1 MSLCIDYKSARV
13 SIIISTY
20 NGAKHIG
27 ETIDSIR
34 SQTYSNWELIIIDD
48 GSDDD
53 TVEVITGIKDER
65 IQLLLAGRIA
75 INGRVKNIG
84 LSKATGDYIAF
95 IDHDDLW
102 APSKLEKQV
111 NALQEYPEAGFCLT
125 GGYNFKSPGEPMEYF
140 YKKSEGM
147 KFDNVFIS
155 FFRSELPGYT
165 QALMLRRECIA
176 VTGPFKEI
184 KSFSDVDF
192 ILNLAY
198 HFKAIV
204 LYEPLLFRRLHDSN
218 NIHLN
223 WEKNYHEGIEI
234 IQSYEKVLSPKIVR
248 EALFGVYLNFGES
261 CLANKKNGKA
271 IQQFFKAWKYKPFR
285 IVTFKKMAK
294 AILHNLRK

>member
-125 GGYNFKSPGEPMEYF
+125 GGYNFKNPGEPMEYF
-140 YKKSEGM
+140 YKRAEGM

-176 VTGPFKEI
+176 FTGPFKEI

-218 NIHLN
+218 YIHLN
-223 WEKNYHEGIEI
+223 WEKSYHDGIEI
-234 IQSYEKVLSPKIVR
+234 IQSYEKFLSPKIVR